1 MTFNFL
7 DIVFIVI
14 ILFIAIHGAVNGF
27 IKELFGKAALALGVL
42 AAVMF
47 YAKLMPYINR
57 HIKSAF
63 VSQILAFLLIF
74 VFVYLIVRLVQ
85 HFVGAFFSGDI
96 LQGLDRA
103 LGFFFGAAEGIL
115 LVFFV
120 LVLLYAQPWFKV
132 GPLVDKSFFH
142 TVLEKFLA
150 KPVNRVQDFIAA
162 VPFDAGK
169 MPIISGLSIRI
180 FGGFHV

>member
-27 IKELFGKAALALGVL
+27 IKELFGKAALILGIL
-42 AAVMF
+42 IAVMF

-74 VFVYLIVRLVQ
+74 VFVYLIVRLIQ
-85 HFVGAFFSGDI
+85 HFVGTFFSGDI
-96 LQGLDRA
+96 LKGLDRA
-103 LGFFFGAAEGIL
+103 LGFFLGAAEGL
-115 LVFFV
+115 VLVALVLVF
-120 LVLLYAQPWFKV
+120 LYAQPWFKV

-142 TVLEKFLA
+142 TVLENFLA
-150 KPVNRVQDFIAA
+150 KPVSKVQDFIASA
-162 VPFDAGK
+162 RFPAEK
-169 MPIISGLSIRI
+169 MPLVSWLLCKV
-180 FGGFHV
+180 FGGFYV

>member
-27 IKELFGKAALALGVL
+27 IRELFGKAALILGIL

-57 HIKSAF
+57 HIKSVF

-74 VFVYLIVRLVQ
+74 ILVYLIIRLIQ

-96 LQGLDRA
+96 LRGLDRA
-103 LGFFFGAAEGIL
+103 LGFFLGAAEGIL
-115 LVFFV
+115 LVSLV

-150 KPVNRVQDFIAA
+150 KPVSRVQDFIATA
-162 VPFDAGK
+162 SFFEGK
-169 MPIISGLSIRI
+169 MPIPSLLWDN
-180 FGGFHV
+180 FLGGFHV

>member
-27 IKELFGKAALALGVL
+27 IKELFGKASLVLGVL

-85 HFVGAFFSGDI
+85 HFVGTFFSGDI

-103 LGFFFGAAEGIL
+103 LGFFFGAAEGL
-115 LVFFV
+115 LLIFLV
-120 LVLLYAQPWFKV
+120 LVILYAQPWFKI
-132 GPLVDKSFFH
+132 GSLVDTSFFH

-150 KPVNRVQDFIAA
+150 KPVSRVQDFIAA
-162 VPFDAGK
+162 SPFFAGE
-169 MPIISGLSIRI
+169 MPIPFRLWDKVL
-180 FGGFHV
+180 GGFHV